1 MAYQWLLVVSTEAQQ
16 QIDKLSRNDRMLIFD
31 KLAELLNADDPTN
44 QTDDPNNQ
52 THVTDI
58 KRLKEARYEG
68 LWRKRA
74 GNWRILYHIEEAALW
89 HLNVEYKGKLIV
101 AAVVNRRDL

>member
-31 KLAELLNADDPTN
+31 KLAELLNADDPT
-44 QTDDPNNQ
+44 NQ